1 MEISLRH
8 CLNGAE
14 LCLCA
19 QIVARGMKARGSGG
33 AIVNVSSQASQ
44 CALRDHAVYCKY
56 KKKKPLTGS
65 DTSYVCLHTCTCEL
79 TQWLS
84 FITKS
89 RKLALD
95 RFHAKVG
102 RGDA

>member
-1 MEISLRH
+1 MPASWQMVPGLAEECAVCENVNVRH

-33 AIVNVSSQASQ
+33 TIVNVSSQASQ

-56 KKKKPLTGS
+56 
-65 DTSYVCLHTCTCEL
+65 
-79 TQWLS
+79 Q
-84 FITKS
+84 KS
-89 RKLALD
+89 P
-95 RFHAKVG
+95 
-102 RGDA
+102 